1 MENIQEQEVLIAR
14 NNETGQVG
22 AVVGQNPD
30 GTPQMA
36 DAKTAKLSDLVK
48 FNKGQNPL
56 EAFISNFIRQAQN
69 PSLFGFFK
77 LPADRYDAIAPAMAD
92 LIQDPAANGEMLKPY
107 EVDMTAV
114 SQTQAQKP
122 ETPAQVEATETE
134 QTQVQE
140 PATPTQTEATETE
153 QKQTAQT
160 EAQSTGIRKTP
171 VDVNMIDWVTIEKQ
185 WGIRREDLE
194 QSGALQPMLYNHKSP
209 QLFTVTPQ
217 FGDEKFS
224 IDARLSFSQNPDG
237 TFGLVPHFIKN
248 EPKLDEAF
256 RGYEFS
262 KDDKEQLLKTGN
274 LGKVVELAD
283 PKTGEMQKCLVS
295 IDRLTNDIEAIP
307 VDKIYIKNHI
317 GKTEL
322 SMKEIGILKDGGVVR
337 DKEIELNNGRKFTS
351 DLQYNA
357 DKRDVEFVRTQSLK
371 QEHSEEKQQRN
382 TWVDS
387 DGNPKRITKWGTT
400 HFTEQQIAD
409 YMAGRKIEMVNVTDK
424 QGQPCTVY
432 LQFDKEKQRPV
443 TEYHYA
449 DNKNVVGVAEESKTQ
464 YAVNNEGKTNEATKN
479 ITDPLQKGQTD
490 PKNEQQQTQQRK
502 PKGPKI

>member
-30 GTPQMA
+30 GTPKMA

-56 EAFISNFIRQAQN
+56 EAFISNFVRQAKN

-92 LIQDPAANGEMLKPY
+92 LIQDPASNGEMLKPY
-107 EVDMTAV
+107 EVDVKSAAQ
-114 SQTQAQKP
+114 SQEQTPAEATAQKS
-122 ETPAQVEATETE
+122 ETPEEK
-134 QTQVQE
+134 
-140 PATPTQTEATETE
+140 PASGTKMSP
-153 QKQTAQT
+153 
-160 EAQSTGIRKTP
+160 IDPNR
-171 VDVNMIDWVTIEKQ
+171 IDWDTIEKE
-185 WGIRREDLE
+185 WGITRSQLED
-194 QSGALQPMLYNHKSP
+194 SGALKQMVYNHKSP
-209 QLFTVTPQ
+209 QLFTVTPS
-217 FGDEKFS
+217 FGGERFEAE
-224 IDARLSFSQNPDG
+224 ARLSFRSNPDG
-237 TFGLVPHFIKN
+237 TYSLIPHFVKN
-248 EPKLDEAF
+248 EPKLELPFMGHEFTKEEKEA
-256 RGYEFS
+256 
-262 KDDKEQLLKTGN
+262 LANNGN
-274 LGKVVELAD
+274 LGHPVELTD
-283 PKTGEMQKCLVS
+283 PKTGEVKKHLVS
-295 IDRLTNDIEAIP
+295 IDRLTNEVVSIP
-307 VDKIYIKNHI
+307 LDKVYIKNQI

-371 QEHSEEKQQRN
+371 QEQSGETQQRN

-387 DGNPKRITKWGTT
+387 DGNPKRITKWGST

-409 YMAGRKIEMVNVTDK
+409 YMAGKKIEMVNVTDK
-424 QGQPCTVY
+424 QGQPCTVF
-432 LQFDKEKQRPV
+432 LQFNKEKQRPV

-464 YAVNNEGKTNEATKN
+464 YAVNNQGKTNEATKN
-479 ITDPLQKGQTD
+479 ITDPLQRGQTA
-490 PKNEQQQTQQRK
+490 PKNEQQQEQQLRL
-502 PKGPKI
+502 KGPKL

>member
-56 EAFISNFIRQAQN
+56 EAFISNFVRQARN

-92 LIQDPAANGEMLKPY
+92 LIQDTKANGDMLKPY
-107 EVDMTAV
+107 MVNTENIVNEKQQSAKETA
-114 SQTQAQKP
+114 
-122 ETPAQVEATETE
+122 
-134 QTQVQE
+134 
-140 PATPTQTEATETE
+140 
-153 QKQTAQT
+153 KQTAPDVKEKGQDWSKDS
-160 EAQSTGIRKTP
+160 STAVTLAP
-171 VDVNMIDWVTIEKQ
+171 VDVNKIDWESIERQ
-185 WGIRREDLE
+185 WGIRRDDLE
-194 QSGALQPMLYNHKSP
+194 KSGALNQMLFNHKSP

-224 IDARLSFSQNPDG
+224 IDARLSFKKNPDG

-248 EPKLDEAF
+248 EPRLNVPF
-256 RGYEFS
+256 QGYEFT
-262 KDDKEQLLKTGN
+262 KEDKEQLLKTGN
-274 LGKVVELAD
+274 LGKAVELAA
-283 PKTGEMQKCLVS
+283 PKTGEIKKSLVS
-295 IDRLTNDIEAIP
+295 IDRLTNDIVAMP
-307 VDKIYIKNHI
+307 VDKIYIKNKI

-322 SMKEIGILKDGGVVR
+322 SMKEIGILKDGGVIKG
-337 DKEIELNNGRKFTS
+337 KEIELNNGRKFTS

-371 QEHSEEKQQRN
+371 QEQAGEKQQQQRN
-382 TWVDS
+382 SWVDA
-387 DGNPKRITKWGTT
+387 DGNPKRITKWKDT

-409 YMAGRKIEMVNVTDK
+409 YQAGKKIEIANVTDK
-424 QGQPCTVY
+424 QGQPCTVF
-432 LQFDKEKQRPV
+432 LQFNKEKQRPV

-449 DNKNVVGVAEESKTQ
+449 DNKKVVGVAEESRTQ
-464 YAVNNEGKTNEATKN
+464 YAVNNQGKTNEATKN
-479 ITDPLQKGQTD
+479 ITDPLQKGQTA
-490 PKNEQQQTQQRK
+490 PKNEHQQAQQRK
-502 PKGPKI
+502 PKGPKV